1 MASPQTTTTLPVVA
15 IAGAT
20 GHLGKHVVSAFLA
33 SNLRNRFSE
42 VILLSRQDSHQHP
55 PTGLPTPSN
64 STHPKLTIRKY
75 TEDDPTSITR
85 ALHGASILIN
95 TVGPSGHSFKEKLLH
110 AIPQTSIQLYFP
122 SEFGVNHYVHDFP
135 HLEWDAKK
143 KHMALAEQLLTQGP
157 KKVKICR
164 VFCGLFLEDSIGP
177 WFGFDTK
184 RGRYES
190 VGSSRVPV
198 SFTSLGDVG
207 RSVAA
212 LASLRV
218 DEVPEVVH
226 VAGDSRSVV
235 EIAEVMGGAGGG
247 GEDGKGEIEVVEVGL
262 EEYKRDVTTGK
273 KDSWDPAPYLR
284 FLMGEGKIMHT
295 RDGLGDDDELVNPGE
310 RLWKW
315 ETLRDLAERTGGRPW
330 GDYAWPPK

>member
-1 MASPQTTTTLPVVA
+1 MASPQSITTLPIVA

-20 GHLGKHVVSAFLA
+20 GHLGKHVASAFLT

-42 VILLSRQDSHQHP
+42 IILLSRQGSHH
-55 PTGLPTPSN
+55 TLPTDLPSD
-64 STHPKLTIRKY
+64 SPKLTIRTY
-75 TEDDPTSITR
+75 TEDSIPSITR
-85 ALHGASILIN
+85 ALHGATVLIN
-95 TVGPSGHSFKEKLLH
+95 TIGPSGHSFKEKLFH
-110 AIPQTSIQLYFP
+110 AIPQSSIQVYFP

-135 HLEWDAKK
+135 HREWDAKM
-143 KHMALAEQLLTQGP
+143 KHMALAEQLLLLNTQDPSP

-184 RGRYES
+184 RGRYEC
-190 VGSSRVPV
+190 VGSSEVKV

-207 RSVAA
+207 RCVAA
-212 LASLRV
+212 LASLGT

-226 VAGDSRSVV
+226 VAGDSRSVG
-235 EIAEVMGGAGGG
+235 EIAEVMGEFGG
-247 GEDGKGEIEVVEVGL
+247 GEIEVVEVAL
-262 EEYKRDVTTGK
+262 EGYKREVLEGMK
-273 KDSWDPAPYLR
+273 ESWDPAPYLR

-295 RDGLGDDDELVNPGE
+295 ARDGGGGLGDDRELVNPGE

-315 ETLRDLAERTGGRPW
+315 ETLRDLARREAGRPW
-330 GDYAWPPK
+330 GDYVWPSVK